1 MSFQHGPALW
11 VKKET
16 KHLSKMSA
24 DFVKGAIQPIHD
36 HPTQHEDRTRTDS
49 TSTMVIDTISIVP
62 EALQTG
68 VMMTKILAK
77 QQKRLVFQLDPDEGR
92 IIYKSTKHSGGALSV
107 YSTFMYFF
115 TK

>member
-1 MSFQHGPALW
+1 
-11 VKKET
+11 
-16 KHLSKMSA
+16 MSA